1 MGQKKVCFNRRE
13 NETGEKG
20 ARGTREYIDTAE
32 MSLLGPIYLGPLPL
46 MPRDQA
52 TREWRCLISFGNFS
66 VCTTCHLE
74 VDNKHKPRM

>member
-32 MSLLGPIYLGPLPL
+32 MSLLGPIYLGPQGSSHPRVEMSDIIRKFLGLHDLP
-46 MPRDQA
+46 P
-52 TREWRCLISFGNFS
+52 
-66 VCTTCHLE
+66 
-74 VDNKHKPRM
+74 